1 MADGHLRPVGW
12 QVAHDVVWAGEETV
26 RLYHYATGEFRALN
40 NTGSAIWRLMAGGAD
55 NERIALVLTHT
66 LADGR
71 ADAFARISR
80 DVDAFL
86 CTLAEHHI
94 VVAV

>member
-1 MADGHLRPVGW
+1 MADEGRRPACW
-12 QVAHDVVWAGEETV
+12 RIAEDVVWAGEETV
-26 RLYHYATGEFRALN
+26 RLYHYTTGEFRALN
-40 NTGSAIWRLMAGGAD
+40 ITGSAIWRLMAGGAD
-55 NERIALVLTHT
+55 NERITLVLTHT

-86 CTLAEHHI
+86 STLAEHHI